1 MTGTSPT
8 AVSNPFVAVAVLNW
22 NHWRDTVECIR
33 SLSTTAYPAWHALVL
48 DNGSTN
54 DSFAELKERLPAA
67 RGAEGRLEAR
77 GVSLL
82 RSAANLGFSGGCN
95 LLIEHALA
103 RGADHVL
110 LLNNDAL
117 VSRETV
123 EALAATA
130 AVTRAGIVG
139 AVVTDL
145 EGKRTLF
152 RGKRWPADL
161 FGFDLAPE
169 PPTGPGP
176 VDHWESDRVDGSAM
190 LISRALALESLRE
203 RGFVLDPGFFMY
215 WEDADLCLFARARGY
230 PCVVAGGAVVRHS
243 VAGSSGGQANPR
255 GYYYQTRNRVEMAR
269 RWLGPGLRALFHVY
283 FWPSRV
289 LIAALRA
296 VGGNRPAA
304 RAILGGLMDAL
315 LGRTGPWRHH
325 SAATSGPPEP

>member
-8 AVSNPFVAVAVLNW
+8 AVPNPFVAVAVLNW

-54 DSFAELKERLPAA
+54 DSFEELKERLPAG
-67 RGAEGRLEAR
+67 RGADGRLEVR

-82 RSAANLGFSGGCN
+82 RSEANLGFSGGCN

-103 RGADHVL
+103 GGADHIL

-130 AVTRAGIVG
+130 AVTRAGVVG

-145 EGKRTLF
+145 EGKRTHV

-161 FGFDLAPE
+161 FGLDLAP
-169 PPTGPGP
+169 PPPAGPGP

-190 LISRALALESLRE
+190 MISRALALESLRE

-230 PCVVAGGAVVRHS
+230 GCVMAGRALVRHS
-243 VAGSSGGQANPR
+243 VAALTSREDSQRTVPLRLRQTGGVVAAVPHPR
-255 GYYYQTRNRVEMAR
+255 ACAR
-269 RWLGPGLRALFHVY
+269 R
-283 FWPSRV
+283 
-289 LIAALRA
+289 
-296 VGGNRPAA
+296 
-304 RAILGGLMDAL
+304 
-315 LGRTGPWRHH
+315 
-325 SAATSGPPEP
+325 